1 MRKTTLLI
9 FALLALAAHGQ
20 QRINPQEAHPAQW
33 ENTVPQA
40 SQAAPPRKVDGLSA
54 TQRAVGYIV
63 GNNPDSITRKGA
75 MVGTAGTY
83 PVGVA
88 IPPAI
93 LDNYVGCKVIGI
105 RMAAAQNLGKANTF
119 LYTLANN
126 TLSTPLTKS
135 QRLYEGWNNVFFNG
149 DTSLEIEEG
158 MTLLAGFEYTETE
171 QMLEEESG
179 GLCTVGE
186 SAGNDFLIYA
196 DLGSGTGWYSI
207 SNMGALC
214 VQLIVDVSS
223 LPQKAVE
230 MAYLDTGFRYKKA
243 GEKVEMYVIA
253 ANTGREDINGYHIAC
268 QIDDGEVVTFDYDET
283 LREQTMAHQQPILAL
298 PGDIAVGR
306 HTLRVGLLMEGETAP
321 GSQEACDSAI
331 FYIYDH
337 YLARQQNYVEQYISQ
352 NEYMTSIVNPLMN
365 QVANANKEMALVNV
379 HAPGTPLAIEEAA
392 YLHKLYAYT
401 LPSFTVNRS
410 YFPGENYIAYDVNDY
425 AGQYAALVPGIISE
439 LVQQDMGQPAFATI
453 ELTAQYDETTRQ
465 LTVDVEGDLAEGALD
480 ILGTPALTLLLTED
494 NVHSQQMVMNKV
506 TLRTSLQRDYTH
518 NSVLRKFV
526 TPPLGAPVEVSGSRY
541 TTHHS
546 TTLDPSWNPLEMKL
560 VAFITRPAEEVTDA
574 NVLQMDI
581 TNCNSLALAP
591 LTSIHAL
598 ESDGDG
604 KAAEYFRANGQ
615 RVSGEHPTPGIYIIR
630 HGGKSQKVVVK

>member
-20 QRINPQEAHPAQW
+20 QRIDPQEAHPAQW

-88 IPPAI
+88 IPPTI

-223 LPQKAVE
+223 LPQKAIE

-283 LREQTMAHQQPILAL
+283 LREQTMEHQQPILAL

-331 FYIYDH
+331 FYIYDL

-401 LPSFTVNRS
+401 LPSSTA
-410 YFPGENYIAYDVNDY
+410 P
-425 AGQYAALVPGIISE
+425 ISQ
-439 LVQQDMGQPAFATI
+439 VR
-453 ELTAQYDETTRQ
+453 TTS
-465 LTVDVEGDLAEGALD
+465 
-480 ILGTPALTLLLTED
+480 P
-494 NVHSQQMVMNKV
+494 
-506 TLRTSLQRDYTH
+506 
-518 NSVLRKFV
+518 
-526 TPPLGAPVEVSGSRY
+526 
-541 TTHHS
+541 TT
-546 TTLDPSWNPLEMKL
+546 
-560 VAFITRPAEEVTDA
+560 
-574 NVLQMDI
+574 
-581 TNCNSLALAP
+581 
-591 LTSIHAL
+591 
-598 ESDGDG
+598 
-604 KAAEYFRANGQ
+604 
-615 RVSGEHPTPGIYIIR
+615 
-630 HGGKSQKVVVK
+630 

>member
-9 FALLALAAHGQ
+9 FALLTLAAHGQ
-20 QRINPQEAHPAQW
+20 QRIDPQDARPTRWDYTAPHA
-33 ENTVPQA
+33 A
-40 SQAAPPRKVDGLSA
+40 QAAPPRKAEGLSA
-54 TQRAVGYIV
+54 TQRAVGYLV
-63 GNNPDSITRKGA
+63 GNNPDSITHKGV
-75 MVGTAGTY
+75 MVGAAGTY

-93 LDNYVGCKVIGI
+93 LDNYVGCKVVGV

-119 LYTLANN
+119 LYTIANN
-126 TLSTPLTKS
+126 TLSNPLTKS

-158 MTLLAGFEYTETE
+158 MTLLAGFEYTETDN
-171 QMLEEESG
+171 MVEEESG

-186 SAGNDFLIYA
+186 SSGNDFLIYT
-196 DLGSGTGWYSI
+196 DFGSGTGWYSI
-207 SNMGALC
+207 SSMGALC

-223 LPQKAVE
+223 LPQKALE

-243 GEKVEMYVIA
+243 GERVEMYVIA

-268 QIDDGEVVTFDYDET
+268 QIDDGETVTFDYDET
-283 LREQTMAHQQPILAL
+283 LREQTMAHQQPILTL
-298 PGDIAVGR
+298 SRDIAVGR
-306 HTLRVGLLMEGETAP
+306 HTLHVGLLMEGETAP

-331 FYIYDH
+331 FYVYDQ
-337 YLARQQNYVEQYISQ
+337 YLARQQNYVEQYTSQ
-352 NEYMTSIVNPLMN
+352 DEYMASIVNPLFN
-365 QVANANKEMALVNV
+365 QVADANKEMALVNV
-379 HAPGTPLAIEEAA
+379 HAPGTPLAIDEAA

-439 LVQQDMGQPAFATI
+439 LVQQDMYQPAFATI
-453 ELTAQYDETTRQ
+453 EFTAQYDEATRQ

-480 ILGTPALTLLLTED
+480 ILGTPALTLLLAED
-494 NVHSQQMVMNKV
+494 NVHSQQMVMNKI
-506 TLRTSLQRDYTH
+506 TQRTSLQRDYTH
-518 NSVLRKFV
+518 RHVLRKFV

-541 TTHHS
+541 TARHT
-546 TTLDPSWNPLEMKL
+546 TTLDPSWNPQEMTL

-581 TNCNSLALAP
+581 TNCNSLSLAP
-591 LTSIHAL
+591 LTAIHTL
-598 ESDGDG
+598 ESDSEG
-604 KAAEYFRANGQ
+604 KAAEYFLTNGQ

-630 HGGKSQKVVVK
+630 QGGKSKKVVMK